1 MRGVL
6 KIKRMKK
13 PTKRQETILMLVVRE
28 YIDSGQPVGSKSLV
42 KNYKLD
48 ISSATVRNEMRA
60 LTEMGYLRTTTGRI
74 PTEAGYRYFVSQ
86 VVRKTNLPSAV
97 QRTIS
102 HQFAQTEASLD
113 EWMTL
118 TASVLAHQTRALSLV
133 TAPRRKQVLFKHLEL
148 ISTQGRQVL
157 MILVFAGGEVSQRVL
172 TLAEVLSQA
181 GLSRVSAKLNQNLY
195 SLSAEA
201 ILNLPPRSDP
211 LEQDIFLL
219 IQREMEERIRGRTG
233 ELYMD
238 GMVNLLAESSFAE
251 TDEGRRTL
259 HFFDERSRLQG
270 LLSSSV
276 VDHQV
281 GGVQVLIGGTGT
293 EEWEELRNCSMVLA
307 TYGVPGQA
315 TGTLGVLGPMRMPYA
330 RTIPTVR
337 YMADLLSGLMTEN
350 LFGEQSY
357 GKE

>member
-1 MRGVL
+1 
-6 KIKRMKK
+6 MKK
-13 PTKRQETILMLVVRE
+13 LTERQKTILMLVVRE
-28 YIDSGQPVGSKSLV
+28 YIDSGQAVGSKSLV

-86 VVRKTNLPSAV
+86 VMRKANLPNAV

-102 HQFAQTEASLD
+102 HQFAQTDSSLE

-118 TASVLAHQTRALSLV
+118 AASVLAHQTQALSLV
-133 TAPRRKQVLFKHLEL
+133 TAPRNEQVFFKHLEL

-157 MILVFAGGEVSQRVL
+157 MILVFAGGEISQQIL
-172 TLAEVLSQA
+172 TLAEVIPQARLSQ
-181 GLSRVSAKLNQNLY
+181 VSERLTQHLR
-195 SLSAEA
+195 SLSAET
-201 ILNLPPRSDP
+201 ILTLPSRPDP
-211 LEQDIFLL
+211 LEQDVFSLVK
-219 IQREMEERIRGRTG
+219 REMRRRIEGTAG

-238 GMVNLLAESSFAE
+238 GMVNLLAEPSFAE

-259 HFFDERSRLQG
+259 RFFDERSRLQG
-270 LLSSSV
+270 LLSSSAV
-276 VDHQV
+276 ENEV
-281 GGVQVLIGGTGT
+281 GGVQVLIGGNGT
-293 EEWEELRNCSMVLA
+293 EGWEELRHCSMVLA

-350 LFGEQSY
+350 LSGE
-357 GKE
+357 